1 MNFYGLQLFI
11 PHLIKKNPNHG
22 ADVPVYDKKF
32 AHVCSFLRIA
42 PQVSNATHRPL
53 ELYEA

>member
-1 MNFYGLQLFI
+1 MNFYGLQLYI